1 MWTVLVADDERTIR
15 EGIAGSIDWKA
26 LNVSRVLLAADGREA
41 FDIIT
46 KERPHVAILDI
57 VMPEMTGIEVIA
69 RFQEDEASPEFVII
83 SGYSEFDYAQEAIR
97 YNVRDYILKPCD
109 PDEIRATLHKIIAK
123 IEHRLSIEKE
133 RACLRQYVDSLVQ
146 PAQEQVLR
154 DYLSGDL
161 ADDGE
166 RFRQVFGQP
175 CQEFKLLLF
184 SVSRTDDLAHLPT
197 LKKCVKQNQAVHGW
211 RFVTTM
217 RDSVVLLYDASSDT
231 DARKVTTQVCKA
243 AAQAHIAGVRAAVS
257 SPGTIKELPKLYEQA
272 WEALRHYSPF
282 RIYSNAAD
290 LAPLIDASTSKYSD
304 PVRRVIEY
312 VKEYLGDSSLSLS
325 RIAKEVLYLNPD
337 YLGRLFKKECGVR
350 FSEYLMAARMEEAMR
365 IMECCKDMKIYEI
378 AELVGLGDNAA
389 YFGQLFRKY
398 TGVRPS
404 EYRTRLSRHKARN
417 ALLNPGQEKPLARD
431 HTCEPTRADGQS

>member
-26 LNVSRVLLAADGREA
+26 LNVSRALLAADGREA

-197 LKKCVKQNQAVHGW
+197 LKKCVKQKPGRAWLEIRHN
-211 RFVTTM
+211 
-217 RDSVVLLYDASSDT
+217 
-231 DARKVTTQVCKA
+231 DAR
-243 AAQAHIAGVRAAVS
+243 
-257 SPGTIKELPKLYEQA
+257 
-272 WEALRHYSPF
+272 
-282 RIYSNAAD
+282 
-290 LAPLIDASTSKYSD
+290 
-304 PVRRVIEY
+304 
-312 VKEYLGDSSLSLS
+312 
-325 RIAKEVLYLNPD
+325 
-337 YLGRLFKKECGVR
+337 
-350 FSEYLMAARMEEAMR
+350 
-365 IMECCKDMKIYEI
+365 
-378 AELVGLGDNAA
+378 
-389 YFGQLFRKY
+389 
-398 TGVRPS
+398 
-404 EYRTRLSRHKARN
+404 
-417 ALLNPGQEKPLARD
+417 
-431 HTCEPTRADGQS
+431 